1 MLCSQ
6 VQKRTRCCSI
16 HPGFRVGGANTIK
29 SHGNSNDK
37 GPSPRPSPNP
47 PALVDG
53 FEKRTKHSVHLRYRE
68 TKWTTTPQIVL
79 YCPISKK
86 NIVDKTT
93 TIHPSIQPSIQ
104 PTIPDDDPGYKKGF
118 SHQLLSLWPHTPKQE
133 RVDFYLFSIRLPV
146 LPASPLC
153 PACLP
158 DLAMQA
164 AGCSDIY
171 NRILG
176 TKQRT
181 RRRIINRNEI
191 YGPGVILWDSNNMS
205 PCLQTQHE
213 AL

>member
-6 VQKRTRCCSI
+6 QKRTRCCSI

-37 GPSPRPSPNP
+37 GPSPRHPIDP

-93 TIHPSIQPSIQ
+93 TIHPSI
-104 PTIPDDDPGYKKGF
+104 
-118 SHQLLSLWPHTPKQE
+118 
-133 RVDFYLFSIRLPV
+133 RLFSPQSLMMIQVIRKAFHINSSACGHTHQNKKEWIFISFRFDCLSCQPV
-146 LPASPLC
+146 LYAL
-153 PACLP
+153 PACLIWLCRLQDAP
-158 DLAMQA
+158 
-164 AGCSDIY
+164 IY
-171 NRILG
+171 I
-176 TKQRT
+176 
-181 RRRIINRNEI
+181 
-191 YGPGVILWDSNNMS
+191 
-205 PCLQTQHE
+205 
-213 AL
+213 

>member
-1 MLCSQ
+1 M
-6 VQKRTRCCSI
+6 
-16 HPGFRVGGANTIK
+16 
-29 SHGNSNDK
+29 
-37 GPSPRPSPNP
+37 
-47 PALVDG
+47 DG

-93 TIHPSIQPSIQ
+93 TIHPSI
-104 PTIPDDDPGYKKGF
+104 
-118 SHQLLSLWPHTPKQE
+118 
-133 RVDFYLFSIRLPV
+133 RLFSPQSLMMIQVIRKAFHINSSACGHTHQNKKEWIFISFRFDCLSCLPV
-146 LPASPLC
+146 LYALP
-153 PACLP
+153 CLP